1 MTDLREAEQMAYA
14 VPLHELLAAVP
25 RDARLVIEDAD
36 GKGTRFIPVGRYC
49 HEAAEALR
57 AALAQPPCAT
67 GSQCVG
73 NKCER
78 CAVQEREWVGLTDE
92 EMRQAAQAMDAEPL
106 AEGWKELVKFAR
118 AIEAKLR
125 EKNFDRPS

>member
-1 MTDLREAEQMAYA
+1 MQMALD
-14 VPLHELLAAVP
+14 VLDDINQCSLPPTGIPLPAEI
-25 RDARLVIEDAD
+25 D
-36 GKGTRFIPVGRYC
+36 
-49 HEAAEALR
+49 EAMDCLR

-67 GSQCVG
+67 GAQCVG

-78 CAVQEREWVGLTDE
+78 CAVREWVGLTDE
-92 EMRQAAQAMDAEPL
+92 EMHECAGEYPWTPTGL
-106 AEGWKELVKFAR
+106 KCCR

>member
-1 MTDLREAEQMAYA
+1 MTTLREAAQIALD
-14 VPLHELLAAVP
+14 VLDDINQCSLPPTGIPLPAEI
-25 RDARLVIEDAD
+25 D
-36 GKGTRFIPVGRYC
+36 
-49 HEAAEALR
+49 EAMDSLR

-67 GSQCVG
+67 GAQCVG
-73 NKCER
+73 GKCER

-125 EKNFDRPS
+125 EKNSG

>member
-1 MTDLREAEQMAYA
+1 MTPKEREVMQMAM
-14 VPLHELLAAVP
+14 
-25 RDARLVIEDAD
+25 DAMLNFPDDISDDMFESI
-36 GKGTRFIPVGRYC
+36 K
-49 HEAAEALR
+49 ALR

-78 CAVQEREWVGLTDE
+78 CAVQEREWVGLTSE
-92 EMRQAAQAMDAEPL
+92 ERLALWSGLECDLECLKPAQYAE
-106 AEGWKELVKFAR
+106 

-125 EKNFDRPS
+125 EKNND